1 MRASASAPALHDAGS
16 KHVDGRA
23 RRGSVGLAG
32 GAAPGRARRG
42 SVGLAGAPTAGHA
55 RRGSIGV
62 PGASEG
68 EGRRQSVVTGVDDPS
83 GALRAAAKIGTRR
96 KSVVEDSGALAAARQ
111 LGEERG
117 LRLRGRLPRLRGH
130 GPRGRRLPAERR
142 GHRPLPARAPLP
154 HGDARLRGGR
164 RGARGAPLR
173 PPRGAAALLHPG
185 LGADG
190 VGGVRGFCFRMCAA
204 CSWGSLGCARARL
217 ALRLAR
223 AAGGAAA
230 LPVIADSRQALRS
243 LPKSCH

>member
-16 KHVDGRA
+16 KHVD
-23 RRGSVGLAG
+23 
-32 GAAPGRARRG
+32 GRARRG

-117 LRLRGRLPRLRGH
+117 VGT
-130 GPRGRRLPAERR
+130 
-142 GHRPLPARAPLP
+142 ARTF
-154 HGDARLRGGR
+154 GTFSRGGR
-164 RGARGAPLR
+164 YGKGGWGAEAVAAEPLR
-173 PPRGAAALLHPG
+173 VLDALFQLKAPVTDEFLRRSSGTSPSSSSPRSSSATP
-185 LGADG
+185 
-190 VGGVRGFCFRMCAA
+190 R
-204 CSWGSLGCARARL
+204 SRAS
-217 ALRLAR
+217 R
-223 AAGGAAA
+223 ASA
-230 LPVIADSRQALRS
+230 
-243 LPKSCH
+243 SC